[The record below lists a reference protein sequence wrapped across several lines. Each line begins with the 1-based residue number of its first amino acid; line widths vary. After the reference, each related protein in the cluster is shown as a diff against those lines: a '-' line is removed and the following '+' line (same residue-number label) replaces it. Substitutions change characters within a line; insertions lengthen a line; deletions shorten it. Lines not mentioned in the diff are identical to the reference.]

1 MQKQILTLLVVFAGH
16 ALGGDL
22 KKGDILNVNAG
33 SLWFQTSGGLSVYQ
47 RFATEISPQVLAKYR
62 EVVLQCREAWEF
74 TAVQK
79 VKVLFYNDPLG
90 HQVQVEMLGPGSKK
104 GTDWYIDT
112 KDIQ

>member
-47 RFATEISPQVLAKYR
+47 RFATEISPEVLAK
-62 EVVLQCREAWEF
+62 
-74 TAVQK
+74 
-79 VKVLFYNDPLG
+79 
-90 HQVQVEMLGPGSKK
+90 
-104 GTDWYIDT
+104 
-112 KDIQ
+112 

>member
-47 RFATEISPQVLAKYR
+47 RFATEISPEVLAKYR
-62 EVVLQCREAWEF
+62 GSCTPMSGSLGIHCGSEGQGSFLQ
-74 TAVQK
+74 
-79 VKVLFYNDPLG
+79 
-90 HQVQVEMLGPGSKK
+90 
-104 GTDWYIDT
+104 
-112 KDIQ
+112 